1 MMEKRAPTG
10 HLFVTMN
17 LRPGIGLYLIEM
29 LAKGVSV
36 KPPNNLSFAKNI
48 CCSPEVDYKA
58 PLPKNIYTIHGETRL
73 VNKALTPT
81 Y

>member
-1 MMEKRAPTG
+1 VLSNEASNTRIAL
-10 HLFVTMN
+10 H
-17 LRPGIGLYLIEM
+17 LIEM